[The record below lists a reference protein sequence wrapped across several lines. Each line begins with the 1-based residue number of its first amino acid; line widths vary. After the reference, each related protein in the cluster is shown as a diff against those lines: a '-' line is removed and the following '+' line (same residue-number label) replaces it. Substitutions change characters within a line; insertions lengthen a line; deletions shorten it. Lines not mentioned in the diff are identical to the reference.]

1 MEKGTNRKAPPPYST
16 VAAATHAKCRPG
28 AVARDGSGGRI
39 RRDIARGA
47 AADGGNRPGS
57 DQPGV

>member
-1 MEKGTNRKAPPPYST
+1 MEKGANRKAPPPYST

-28 AVARDGSGGRI
+28 AVARDGGGERI
-39 RRDIARGA
+39 RRGIARGA
-47 AADGGNRPGS
+47 AADGAGRPGR